1 MSDPSSDELDRIREQ
16 KRKELRQS
24 DGDSELGGQAEE
36 EPPDVPISIGSQGE
50 FQHVVGTYDVVLVD
64 CYADWCGPC
73 QHMEPAVEAIAAETD
88 AAVAKLN
95 VDVHGDIA
103 GQLGVRGLP
112 TVIVFSGGEEVERVM
127 GAQDRAALGNLIRTA

>member
-1 MSDPSSDELDRIREQ
+1 MSEPSSDELDRIREQ
-16 KRKELRQS
+16 KRKKLRQS
-24 DGDSELGGQAEE
+24 SADSEVGGQADE
-36 EPPDVPISIGSQGE
+36 EPPDVPIEVGSQGE
-50 FQHVVGTYDVVLVD
+50 FQHVVSTYDVVLVD

-95 VDVHGDIA
+95 VDVHGDVA
-103 GQLGVRGLP
+103 TQLGVRGLP

-127 GAQDRAALGNLIRTA
+127 GAQDRATLGNMVRTA